1 KYLVY
6 EKELQCIKSLS
17 LEQSKQVI
25 DVLHYLYKSRIIHR
39 DIRPE
44 NIMLDNYNKHIKLI
58 DFAFAIAYD
67 LDGKAGSIEIIG
79 TTIYAS
85 CKFLDFI
92 SKLLIGIYL
101 PYYEYERS
109 YDLTCALNIIMSMT
123 NVDIKR
129 KISSIEIIPNIQEK
143 QLKILQLWQNTQRKN
158 KHYSNLL
165 NLIKKLDE
173 SYESSTFDVL
183 KDKIEQL
190 FDK

>member
-6 EKELQCIKSLS
+6 KKELQCIKSLS
-17 LEQSKQVI
+17 LEQSKQII

-58 DFAFAIAYD
+58 DFGFAIAYD
-67 LDGKAGSIEIIG
+67 LDDKTGSLQIIG

-92 SKLLIGIYL
+92 SKFLIDSYV

-109 YDLTCALNIIMSMT
+109 FDLTCALNIIMSMT
-123 NVDIKR
+123 NIDIKQ
-129 KISSIEIIPNIQEK
+129 KISSIEILPNIEEK
-143 QLKILQLWQNTQRKN
+143 QLKILQLWQNIQRTN
-158 KHYSNLL
+158 KYYSNLL
-165 NLIKKLDE
+165 NL
-173 SYESSTFDVL
+173 
-183 KDKIEQL
+183 
-190 FDK
+190 